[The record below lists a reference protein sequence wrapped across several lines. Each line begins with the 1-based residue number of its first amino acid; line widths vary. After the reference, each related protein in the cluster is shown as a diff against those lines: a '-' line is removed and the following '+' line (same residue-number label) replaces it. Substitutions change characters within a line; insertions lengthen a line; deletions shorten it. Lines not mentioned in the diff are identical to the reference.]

1 MIKQNLLPKP
11 FAKLDHYCD
20 RWCLPDTNA
29 RNSAR
34 VSASMED
41 IQEFYD
47 DMVGSASSALDYL
60 ASKKLGQL
68 DGPDSN
74 LLKLLLALAE
84 IGPAVEWFG
93 QPRVVDGYEETKF
106 PQVLGLD
113 DLAPQNSALSEVK

>member
-1 MIKQNLLPKP
+1 
-11 FAKLDHYCD
+11 
-20 RWCLPDTNA
+20 
-29 RNSAR
+29 
-34 VSASMED
+34 MED